1 MDNSENRFILCS
13 ITNVQGCFISAT
25 FVERLSRKQH
35 LHRHTKN
42 VHWRR
47 SPHTINRY
55 RQWIIRYEYR
65 RLNGGGKVEAV
76 FLCICRMGG
85 LDTGIMNGSLV
96 VKTYM
101 CNAESNF
108 NKL

>member
-1 MDNSENRFILCS
+1 M
-13 ITNVQGCFISAT
+13 
-25 FVERLSRKQH
+25 
-35 LHRHTKN
+35 
-42 VHWRR
+42 
-47 SPHTINRY
+47 
-55 RQWIIRYEYR
+55 
-65 RLNGGGKVEAV
+65 EAV